1 MHESKWIPTVCYQCK
16 AECAILARV
25 EDGVVK
31 EVKGNPRARGK
42 MCVKGMAGITTL
54 YSNERLKHPLK
65 RVGERGEGKFERI
78 GWDEAMDIMEK
89 KLRELI
95 ARGEGHKFT
104 YSMFPH
110 STTDPKW
117 RFVNAVGGFISTGLP
132 HCDSAKIMAHLHTF
146 GCFPNHHIAPMYFT
160 VPKGGIM
167 ILSGRHPFGCLDDA
181 CVPRDILDAK
191 ERGAKL
197 VVIDPIFRTEAAKAD
212 WWIPIKPGGDAA
224 LFLGMCHHLL
234 TKGLYNK
241 AFCDK
246 WVREGDMDRLM
257 AFIKDKTPKAMSRI
271 CDVPAKDIIKLA
283 EMCAAAPSVCV
294 DAFKSIMYGNAMDWG
309 HAWSIFLVITG
320 NLDNPGGQPMPEIA
334 PMAPVKPTPPAPDLK
349 ALGYH
354 RTGPNRDKFDNYTFF
369 LEPTWYAAQAV
380 KDDGLKV
387 FFASECNPALSEMG
401 SGEWREAMK
410 MKNPDG
416 SYKLELFVLTEI
428 LPSET
433 MKWADLV
440 LPDQTNFERWELLYM
455 PWWYNFGHTAAV
467 CRPVVDPIGESRH
480 ANRVMI
486 ELGKR
491 MFPQYFAF
499 KDDVE
504 YYGIELSGVGM
515 SMREV
520 LDNGALWSPGTVGFR
535 KYEDAG
541 RFNTPSGKIE
551 LEWRMY
557 ENIGRQ
563 WPSPELPLEFRKDEE
578 KYPFILVNFRTIFL
592 NNTGAWSQNNAQ
604 LRDPVSGLDA
614 NPLILNPLDGA
625 RLGVADG
632 DIVTVE
638 SSTGKVRVPVQFTE
652 KIKPGCAGIIHG
664 FGQTMGKVAARGP
677 WFGDNELIADAGS
690 HLDEQDLRGG
700 EAHVS
705 TRVRISK

>member
-89 KLRELI
+89 KLRALI

>member
-1 MHESKWIPTVCYQCK
+1 MSESKWIPTVCYQCK

-54 YSNERLKHPLK
+54 YSQERLKYPMK
-65 RVGERGEGKFERI
+65 RVGERGENKFQRI
-78 GWDEAMDIMEK
+78 SWDEAMDIMEK
-89 KLRELI
+89 KLRDLR

-146 GCFPNHHIAPMYFT
+146 GCFPNHHIAPMYYT

-181 CVPRDILDAK
+181 CVPRDILNAK

-224 LFLGMCHHLL
+224 LFLGMCNYML
-234 TKGLYNK
+234 KNNLYNK

-246 WVREGDMDRLM
+246 WVREGDMDGLK
-257 AFIKDKTPKAMSRI
+257 AYIKDKTPEAMSRI
-271 CDVPAKDIIKLA
+271 CEVPAKDIIKLA
-283 EMCAAAPSVCV
+283 EMCAKAPSVSV
-294 DAFKSIMYGNAMDWG
+294 DAFKSIMYGNGMDWG
-309 HAWSIFLVITG
+309 HAWSILLVITG
-320 NLDNPGGQPMPEIA
+320 NLDNPGGQPLPEIA
-334 PMAPVKPTPPAPDLK
+334 PMAQVKPVPPAPNLK
-349 ALGYH
+349 ELGYH
-354 RTGPNRDKFDNYTFF
+354 RTGPNRDKFDHYNFI

-380 KDDGLKV
+380 KDGALKV
-387 FFASECNPALSEMG
+387 FFASECNPAMSEMG
-401 SGEWREAMK
+401 SGEWRKAMT
-410 MKNPDG
+410 MKDKKG
-416 SYKLELFVLTEI
+416 DYLLELFVVTEI

-455 PWWYNFGHTAAV
+455 PWWYNYGHTAAV
-467 CRPVVDPIGESRH
+467 CQPVVEPIGESRH

-491 MFPQYFAF
+491 MFPEYFAF
-499 KDDVE
+499 KDDIE
-504 YYGIELSGVGM
+504 YYDIELSGVNM
-515 SMREV
+515 SMQKM
-520 LDNGALWSPGTVGFR
+520 LDNGALWSPGTVGFC

-541 RFNTPSGKIE
+541 KFNTPSGRIE
-551 LEWRMY
+551 LEWQMY
-557 ENIGRQ
+557 KDIGQ
-563 WPSPELPLEFRKDEE
+563 HWPSPELPLEFRRDED
-578 KYPFILVNFRTIFL
+578 KFPFILVNFRTIFL

-604 LRDPVSGLDA
+604 LRDPISGVDA
-614 NPLILNPLDGA
+614 NPILINPIDAAELGIADGA
-625 RLGVADG
+625 T
-632 DIVTVE
+632 VTVE
-638 SSTGKVRVPVQFTE
+638 SSTGKARVPVKFTE

-664 FGQTMGKVAARGP
+664 FGQTMGKVASRGE
-677 WFGDNELIADAGS
+677 WIGDNELIADAGS

>member
-16 AECAILARV
+16 AECAILALV

-31 EVKGNPRARGK
+31 EVKGNPSARGK

-54 YSNERLKHPLK
+54 YSSERLKYPMK

-78 GWDEAMDIMEK
+78 ARDEALDIMET
-89 KLRELI
+89 KLRELRER
-95 ARGEGHKFT
+95 AEAHKFT

-117 RFVNAVGGFISTGLP
+117 RFVNAVGGFVTTGLP

-146 GCFPNHHIAPMYFT
+146 GCFPNHHIAPMYYT

-167 ILSGRHPFGCLDDA
+167 ILAGRHPFGCLDDA
-181 CVPRDILDAK
+181 CVPRDILNAK

-197 VVIDPIFRTEAAKAD
+197 VGIDPIFRTEASKAD

-224 LFLGMCHHLL
+224 MFLGMCHHLL
-234 TKGLYNK
+234 LKGLYNK

-246 WVREGDMDRLM
+246 WVREGDMDKLM
-257 AFIKDKTPKAMSRI
+257 DCLKDKTPKAMSRI
-271 CDVPAKDIIKLA
+271 CEVPERDIIKLA
-283 EMCAAAPSVCV
+283 EMCANAPSACV

-320 NLDNPGGQPMPEIA
+320 NLDNPGGQPLPEIA
-334 PMAPVKPTPPAPDLK
+334 TMAPVEPVPPAPNLK
-349 ALGYH
+349 ELGYH
-354 RTGPNRDKFDNYTFF
+354 RTGPNRDKFDHYTFI
-369 LEPTWYAAQAV
+369 LEPTWYAAQAI
-380 KDDGLKV
+380 KEGSLKV

-401 SGEWREAMK
+401 SGEWRKAVTMK
-410 MKNPDG
+410 DKKGN
-416 SYKLELFVLTEI
+416 YLLELFVVTEI

-455 PWWYNFGHTAAV
+455 PWWYNFGPTAAL
-467 CRPVVDPIGESRH
+467 CQPVVEPIGESRH

-491 MFPQYFAF
+491 MFPEYFNF
-499 KDDVE
+499 KDVVE
-504 YYGIELSGVGM
+504 YYYIELSGVGM
-515 SMREV
+515 SVQKM
-520 LDNGALWSPGTVGFR
+520 LDRGCLWSPGSVGFR
-535 KYEDAG
+535 KYEDSG
-541 RFNTPSGKIE
+541 KFNTPSGKIE

-557 ENIGRQ
+557 QDIGQ
-563 WPSPELPLEFRKDEE
+563 DWPSPELPLEYRRGE
-578 KYPFILVNFRTIFL
+578 KEFPFILINFRTVFQ
-592 NNTGAWSQNNAQ
+592 NNTGAWSHNNAQ
-604 LRDPVSGLDA
+604 LRDPISGLDA
-614 NPLILNPLDGA
+614 NPLLLNPVDANALGIKDGA
-625 RLGVADG
+625 T
-632 DIVTVE
+632 VTVE
-638 SSTGKVRVPVQFTE
+638 SSTGKVRLPVKFTQ
-652 KIKPGCAGIIHG
+652 KIKPGCAGLIHG
-664 FGQTMGKVAARGP
+664 FGQTMGKVAAKGK
-677 WFGDNELIADAGS
+677 WVGDNELIADAGS

-705 TRVRISK
+705 TRVKIYK

>member
-65 RVGERGEGKFERI
+65 RVGERGEGRFERI

-89 KLRELI
+89 KLRALI

-234 TKGLYNK
+234 TKGLYDK

-246 WVREGDMDRLM
+246 WVREGDMDGLM

-309 HAWSIFLVITG
+309 QAWSIFLVITG

-349 ALGYH
+349 TLGYH
-354 RTGPNRDKFDNYTFF
+354 RTGPNRGKFDNYTFF

-467 CRPVVDPIGESRH
+467 CRPVVEPIGESRH

-504 YYGIELSGVGM
+504 YYDIELSGVGM

-690 HLDEQDLRGG
+690 HLEEQDLRGG

>member
-1 MHESKWIPTVCYQCK
+1 MQESKWIPTVCYQCK

-54 YSNERLKHPLK
+54 YSQERLKYPMK

-78 GWDEAMDIMEK
+78 GWDEALDIMEK
-89 KLRELI
+89 KLTELR
-95 ARGEGHKFT
+95 ARGEAHKFT

-160 VPKGGIM
+160 VPRGGVM
-167 ILSGRHPFGCLDDA
+167 ILAGRHPFGCLDDA
-181 CVPRDILDAK
+181 CVPSDILNAK

-197 VVIDPIFRTEAAKAD
+197 VVIDPIYRSEAAKAD

-224 LFLGMCHHLL
+224 LFLGVCNHLL
-234 TKGLYNK
+234 TYGLHDK
-241 AFCDK
+241 AFCEK
-246 WVREGDMDRLM
+246 WVREGDMDKLM
-257 AFIKDKTPKAMSRI
+257 AYIADKTPEAMSKI
-271 CDVPAKDIIKLA
+271 CDVPAKDIVKLA
-283 EMCAAAPSVCV
+283 EMCAAAPSVSV
-294 DAFKSIMYGNAMDWG
+294 DAFKSIMYGNGMDWG

-320 NLDNPGGQPMPEIA
+320 NLDNPGGQPLPEIA
-334 PMAPVKPTPPAPDLK
+334 PMAPVTPVPPAPSLK
-349 ALGYH
+349 ELGYH
-354 RTGPNRDKFDNYTFF
+354 RTGPNRAKFDHYNFI

-380 KDDGLKV
+380 KEGNLKV

-401 SGEWREAMK
+401 SGEWRKAMT
-410 MKNPDG
+410 MKDAHG
-416 SYKLELFVLTEI
+416 DYLLELFVVTEI

-455 PWWYNFGHTAAV
+455 PWWYNFGQTAAL
-467 CRPVVDPIGESRH
+467 CQPVVAPIGESRH

-491 MFPQYFAF
+491 MFPEYFAF
-499 KDDVE
+499 KDDVA
-504 YYGIELSGVGM
+504 YYDIELSGVGM
-515 SMREV
+515 SVEKLRE
-520 LDNGALWSPGTVGFR
+520 NGAVWSPGTVGFR
-535 KYEDAG
+535 KYEDTG
-541 RFNTPSGKIE
+541 KFNTPSGKIE
-551 LEWRMY
+551 LEWQMY
-557 ENIGRQ
+557 KDIGQ
-563 WPSPELPLEFRKDEE
+563 EWPSPELPLEYRRGEDEF
-578 KYPFILVNFRTIFL
+578 PFILVNFRTIFL

-604 LRDPVSGLDA
+604 LRDPVSGLDE
-614 NPLILNPLDGA
+614 NPLLLNPIDAA
-625 RLGVADG
+625 RLGLTEGEV
-632 DIVTVE
+632 VTVA
-638 SSTGKVRVPVQFTE
+638 SGTGKVRIPLRLTE

-664 FGQTMGKVAARGP
+664 FGQTMGKVASRGN
-677 WFGDNELIADAGS
+677 WAGDNELIADAGS

-705 TRVRISK
+705 TRVKIYK

>member
-1 MHESKWIPTVCYQCK
+1 MQENKWIPTVCYQCK

-25 EDGVVK
+25 EGGVVK

-54 YSNERLKHPLK
+54 YSQERLTHPLK

-89 KLRELI
+89 KLRELM

-167 ILSGRHPFGCLDDA
+167 ILAGRHPFGCLDDA
-181 CVPRDILDAK
+181 CVPSDILNAK

-197 VVIDPIFRTEAAKAD
+197 VVIDPIFRVEAAKAD

-224 LFLGMCHHLL
+224 MFLGMCHHLL
-234 TKGLYNK
+234 FKGLYDQ

-246 WVREGDMDRLM
+246 WVREGDMAGLK
-257 AFIKDKTPKAMSRI
+257 AFLKDKTPAAMSRI
-271 CDVPAKDIIKLA
+271 CEVPARDIVKLA
-283 EMCAAAPSVCV
+283 EMCAAAPSACV
-294 DAFKSIMYGNAMDWG
+294 DAFKSIMYGNGMDWG
-309 HAWSIFLVITG
+309 HAWALFLVLTG

-334 PMAPVKPTPPAPDLK
+334 PMAPVKPVPPAPNLK
-349 ALGYH
+349 ELGYH
-354 RTGPNRDKFDNYTFF
+354 RGGPNRDKFDHYTFF

-380 KDDGLKV
+380 KDGTLKV

-401 SGEWREAMK
+401 SGEWRKAMT
-410 MKNPDG
+410 MKGKDG
-416 SYKLELFVLTEI
+416 NYLLELFALTEI

-440 LPDQTNFERWELLYM
+440 LPDQTNFERWEMLYM
-455 PWWYNFGHTAAV
+455 PWWYNYGHTAAV
-467 CRPVVDPIGESRH
+467 CQPVVAPVGESRH

-499 KDDVE
+499 KDDLE
-504 YYGIELSGVGM
+504 YYDIELSGVGQTLAGIV
-515 SMREV
+515 E
-520 LDNGALWSPGTVGFR
+520 NGALWSPGTVGFR

-541 RFNTPSGKIE
+541 KFNTPSGKIE

-557 ENIGRQ
+557 KDIGQQ
-563 WPSPELPLEFRKDEE
+563 WPSAELPLEFRRDEN

-604 LRDPVSGLDA
+604 LRDPVSGLA
-614 NPLILNPLDGA
+614 ENPVLLNPLDA
-625 RLGVADG
+625 EKLGLADG
-632 DIVTVE
+632 QTVTVE
-638 SSTGKVRVPVQFTE
+638 SSTGKVRVPLRLTE
-652 KIKPGCAGIIHG
+652 RIKPGCAGLIHG

-677 WFGDNELIADAGS
+677 WIGDNELIADAGS

-700 EAHVS
+700 EAHVA
-705 TRVRISK
+705 TRVRIGK

>member
-1 MHESKWIPTVCYQCK
+1 MRENKWIPTVCYQCK

-31 EVKGNPRARGK
+31 EVKGNPKARGK

-54 YSNERLKHPLK
+54 YSQERLKHPMK

-78 GWDEAMDIMEK
+78 SWDEALNIMEK
-89 KLRELI
+89 KLRELM

-146 GCFPNHHIAPMYFT
+146 GCFPNHHIAPMYYT

-167 ILSGRHPFGCLDDA
+167 ILAGRHPFGCLDDA

-197 VVIDPIFRTEAAKAD
+197 VVIDPLFRTEASKAD

-224 LFLGMCHHLL
+224 LFLGMCNHMLR
-234 TKGLYNK
+234 KGLYNK

-246 WVREGDMDRLM
+246 WVREGDMDKLK
-257 AFIKDKTPKAMSRI
+257 AYIKDKTPEAMSRI
-271 CDVPAKDIIKLA
+271 CDVPAKDIVKLA
-283 EMCAAAPSVCV
+283 EMCAKAPSVCV

-334 PMAPVKPTPPAPDLK
+334 PMAPVKPVPPAPNLK
-349 ALGYH
+349 ELGYH
-354 RTGPNRDKFDNYTFF
+354 RTGPNRDKFDHYTFI
-369 LEPTWYAAQAV
+369 LEPTWYAAQAI
-380 KDDGLKV
+380 KDGGLKV

-401 SGEWREAMK
+401 SGEWRKAMT
-410 MKNPDG
+410 MKDAKG
-416 SYKLELFVLTEI
+416 DYLLELFVVTEI

-455 PWWYNFGHTAAV
+455 PWWYNYGHTAAV
-467 CRPVVDPIGESRH
+467 CQPVVKPVGESRH

-491 MFPQYFAF
+491 MFPEYFAF

-504 YYGIELSGVGM
+504 YYDIELSGVGM
-515 SMREV
+515 TMQKV
-520 LDNGALWSPGTVGFR
+520 LDGGALWSPGTVGFR

-541 RFNTPSGKIE
+541 KFNTPSGRIE

-557 ENIGRQ
+557 EDIGQ
-563 WPSPELPLEFRKDEE
+563 HWPSPELPLEFRRDAD

-604 LRDPVSGLDA
+604 LRDSVSGLDA
-614 NPLILNPLDGA
+614 NPLWLNPVDAAGLKI
-625 RLGVADG
+625 ADG
-632 DIVTVE
+632 DTVTVQ
-638 SSTGKVRVPVQFTE
+638 SSTGKVRAQVMLTE

-664 FGQTMGKVAARGP
+664 FGQTMGKVASRGK

>member
-1 MHESKWIPTVCYQCK
+1 MYENKWIPTVCYQCK

-25 EDGVVK
+25 ENGVVK

-54 YSNERLKHPLK
+54 YSQERLKKPMK
-65 RVGERGEGKFERI
+65 RVGERGEGKFKEI

-89 KLRELI
+89 KLRELVK
-95 ARGEGHKFT
+95 RGEGHKFT

-110 STTDPKW
+110 STSDPKW

-146 GCFPNHHIAPMYFT
+146 GCFPNHHIAPMYDT
-160 VPKGGIM
+160 VPRGGIM

-181 CVPRDILDAK
+181 CVPKHILDAK

-197 VVIDPIFRTEAAKAD
+197 IVIDPIFRTEAAKAD

-224 LFLGMCHHLL
+224 LFLGMCSHMLK
-234 TKGLYNK
+234 KGIHNK

-246 WVREGDMDRLM
+246 WVREGDMAKLA
-257 AFIKDKTPKAMSRI
+257 AFLKDKTPEAMSRI
-271 CDVPAKDIIKLA
+271 CEVPAKDIIKLA
-283 EMCAAAPSVCV
+283 EMCAAAPSVSV

-334 PMAPVKPTPPAPDLK
+334 PMAAVKPVPPAPNLK
-349 ALGYH
+349 ELGYH
-354 RTGPNRDKFDNYTFF
+354 RTGPNRSKFDHYTFI

-380 KDDGLKV
+380 KEGNLKV

-401 SGEWREAMK
+401 SGEWRKAMT
-410 MKNPDG
+410 MKDKKG
-416 SYKLELFVLTEI
+416 DYLLELFVVTEI

-467 CRPVVDPIGESRH
+467 CQPVVKPIGESRH

-491 MFPQYFAF
+491 MFPEYFAF
-499 KDDVE
+499 KDDVA
-504 YYGIELSGVGM
+504 YYDIELSGVGM
-515 SMREV
+515 TMQKV
-520 LDNGALWSPGTVGFR
+520 LDGGALWSPGTVGFR

-541 RFNTPSGKIE
+541 KFNTGSGKIE
-551 LEWRMY
+551 LEWQMY
-557 ENIGRQ
+557 KDIGQ
-563 WPSPELPLEFRKDEE
+563 EWPSPELPLEFRRDAD

-604 LRDPVSGLDA
+604 LRDSVSGLDA
-614 NPLILNPLDGA
+614 NPILINPIDAA
-625 RLGVADG
+625 RLGISDG
-632 DIVTVE
+632 ATVTVE
-638 SSTGKVRVPVQFTE
+638 SSTGKVRIPVLFTE
-652 KIKPGCAGIIHG
+652 KIKPGCAGLIHG
-664 FGQTMGKVAARGP
+664 FGQTMGKVASRGK
-677 WFGDNELIADAGS
+677 WVSDNELIADAGS